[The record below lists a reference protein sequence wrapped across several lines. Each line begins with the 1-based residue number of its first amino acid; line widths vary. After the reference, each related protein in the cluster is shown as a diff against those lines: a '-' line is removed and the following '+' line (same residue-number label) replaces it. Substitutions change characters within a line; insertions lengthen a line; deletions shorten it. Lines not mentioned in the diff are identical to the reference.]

1 MYVCVC
7 VCPCHFQN
15 QEQLKDHDSDCLCS
29 DSDLTLSF
37 GDPAPAANGTSS
49 TTVVDSGRSAKG
61 NRTGSTSEEALEP
74 EPDSRAQELLSRG
87 TRLVFPIEDHIWVAL
102 PPALSLW
109 PEPSLQGHV
118 FLRPS
123 ERTVWRWERGT
134 EGDQCSELS
143 LSPGQRLKEYG
154 QSCAVHL
161 GNNFLFPL
169 KSINGKFFSCGILG
183 AMSSWNI

>member
-7 VCPCHFQN
+7 VSPCHFQN

-37 GDPAPAANGTSS
+37 GDPAPAANGASSS
-49 TTVVDSGRSAKG
+49 TAVGSGRSAKG

-102 PPALSLW
+102 PPPPSRFGQNRPCEDTSSSGPQRGQCGDERGGLKGTNALS
-109 PEPSLQGHV
+109 
-118 FLRPS
+118 
-123 ERTVWRWERGT
+123 
-134 EGDQCSELS
+134 S
-143 LSPGQRLKEYG
+143 LSVQD
-154 QSCAVHL
+154 
-161 GNNFLFPL
+161 
-169 KSINGKFFSCGILG
+169 NGWRSTDKAALCT
-183 AMSSWNI
+183 